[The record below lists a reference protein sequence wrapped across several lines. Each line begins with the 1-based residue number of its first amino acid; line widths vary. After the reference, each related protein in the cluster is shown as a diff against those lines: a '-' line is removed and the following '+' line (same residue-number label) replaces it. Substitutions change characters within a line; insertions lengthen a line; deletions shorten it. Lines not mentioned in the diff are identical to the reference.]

1 MKSTEASVFVD
12 SNEIGIQRVRDSNG
26 RYAFL
31 IESAA
36 NDYINERK
44 PCDTIRVGE
53 NLNSIGYGIGT
64 PLGSGLRLV
73 HLAETTHEHEFQWGF
88 FSHYWP
94 SVWQIQPCANNYHI
108 CLTPRTHIYIYI
120 YIYNWL
126 RGVCNTLS
134 IGRTCREPN
143 FPISTWLPGELVL
156 TSLWPLSGQGTPS
169 WALIDAISRLF
180 LAAFDGAF
188 DQLQL
193 ISATLMFK
201 IKKQLK

>member
-1 MKSTEASVFVD
+1 MWAFMKSTEASVFVD

-73 HLAETTHEHEFQWGF
+73 HLAETTHEHEF
-88 FSHYWP
+88 
-94 SVWQIQPCANNYHI
+94 
-108 CLTPRTHIYIYI
+108 
-120 YIYNWL
+120 
-126 RGVCNTLS
+126 
-134 IGRTCREPN
+134 
-143 FPISTWLPGELVL
+143 
-156 TSLWPLSGQGTPS
+156 
-169 WALIDAISRLF
+169 
-180 LAAFDGAF
+180 
-188 DQLQL
+188 
-193 ISATLMFK
+193 
-201 IKKQLK
+201 